1 MRITDVLIGFFT
13 GIISGF
19 GIGGGSLLVLYLTVF
34 GGVDQYTA
42 GGVNLLY
49 FCGCAP
55 SALISHLKQKRVVF
69 ECVLWGLASGI
80 PLSVLTAVF
89 SSKIDTEL
97 LHKAFGILLFYI
109 GFKELFTKKTAATDN
124 SETR

>member
-1 MRITDVLIGFFT
+1 MRILDILIGFFT

-34 GGVDQYTA
+34 GGADQYTA

-55 SALISHLKQKRVVF
+55 SALISHIKQKRIAFHCVVWT
-69 ECVLWGLASGI
+69 LLSGI
-80 PLSVLTAVF
+80 PLSVLAAVL
-89 SSKIDTEL
+89 SSKMNTEL

-109 GFKELFTKKTAATDN
+109 GFKELFTKKSTVTDN